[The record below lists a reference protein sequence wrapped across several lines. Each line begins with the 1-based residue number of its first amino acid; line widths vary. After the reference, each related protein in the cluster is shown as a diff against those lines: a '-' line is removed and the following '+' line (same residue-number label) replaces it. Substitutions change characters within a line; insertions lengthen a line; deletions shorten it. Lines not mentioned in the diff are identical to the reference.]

1 MAIRQAPRSA
11 AAGGVV
17 LFALLAGC
25 AAEDPQP
32 APPADTAMQ
41 EPAPEEAEGA
51 EGAEEQG
58 PEEQGPAEEGEA
70 DDAAAGSVNTDYS
83 DIAPDAG
90 HSPPEH
96 FPADP
101 LEGLDEFY
109 GQQVDWQDC
118 ESGMHCGAVTVPKDY
133 DDPDGETIEIEFI
146 SDSVDD
152 APFLLMNPG
161 GPGSS
166 GYEIVA
172 EQVDWVFT
180 SELQDAYNIVGFDPR
195 GVARSAPLEC
205 MEDEEYDLWN
215 QLTGDETLDADLVG
229 EAVDFTDVVAQ
240 CQELS
245 GDIIEHVDTVSAA
258 RDMDIMRDA
267 LGQER
272 LHYFG
277 MSYGTKLGLAY
288 AEIFPEQVGRWALDG
303 VMDTSISISGVTADQ
318 SVGFERQLWE
328 FAEYCA
334 EREDCPIEGE
344 AEDVVEGIDERIDE
358 MWDNPVEA
366 SDGRLISAATIFSG
380 LSTTM
385 YVPGGQEALLLALT
399 DWIDNGDPEYFQYL
413 SDIYDGRNPDG
424 SYDWISSWSFRTIM
438 CLDYPLAGEGFE
450 GPGLLDEETPFT
462 DQFIGT
468 GTEYCQAL
476 PTEPAGAPWEPSDE
490 LPQILLVGGTED
502 PATPVEWAQNM
513 HSMMP
518 NSALLLYEGEGH
530 ISYRPD
536 NPCVADIVDGYFI
549 DGELFEGQQTCSS

>member
-1 MAIRQAPRSA
+1 MASRLFSRGA
-11 AAGGVV
+11 AAGGVA
-17 LFALLAGC
+17 LLTLLAGC

-32 APPADTAMQ
+32 APPADAVAQQ
-41 EPAPEEAEGA
+41 ETPEPEAQSTETPEDADAPVQDTED
-51 EGAEEQG
+51 
-58 PEEQGPAEEGEA
+58 

-83 DIAPDAG
+83 DIAPGPG
-90 HSPPEH
+90 HSPPDH

-101 LEGLDEFY
+101 LAGLEEFY
-109 GQQVDWQDC
+109 GQEVTWQEC

-133 DDPDGETIEIEFI
+133 ADPEGETIEIEFI
-146 SDSVDD
+146 SDSVHD

-166 GYEIVA
+166 GYDIVA
-172 EQVDWVFT
+172 QQADWIFT
-180 SELQDAYNIVGFDPR
+180 AQLLDAYNIVGFDPR

-205 MEDEEYDLWN
+205 MEDAEYDLWN
-215 QLTGDETLDADLVG
+215 QLTGDETTDADLVG
-229 EAVDFTDVVAQ
+229 EAVEFTDVVAQ

-245 GDIIEHVDTVSAA
+245 GDILEHIDTVSAA
-258 RDMDIMRDA
+258 RDLDIMRDA

-288 AEIFPEQVGRWALDG
+288 AELFPEQVGRWALDG

-328 FAEYCA
+328 FAEFCA
-334 EREDCPIEGE
+334 GRDDCPIEGD
-344 AEDVVEGIDERIDE
+344 AEDVIGGIDERIDQ
-358 MWDNPVEA
+358 MWDAPVEA
-366 SDGRLISAATIFSG
+366 SDGRLISAATIFGG

-385 YVPGGQEALLLALT
+385 YVAGGQEALLVALT
-399 DWIDNGDPEYFQYL
+399 DWIDNDDPEFFQYL

-438 CLDYPLAGEGFE
+438 CLDYPLSGEGFD

-476 PTEPAGAPWEPSDE
+476 PNDPVGEPWEPSDE

-502 PATPVEWAQNM
+502 PATPVEWAQSV

-518 NSALLLYEGEGH
+518 NSALLLYEGDGH

-536 NPCVADIVDGYFI
+536 NPCVAEIVDGYFI
-549 DGELFEGQQTCSS
+549 DGELFEGQETCSS